1 MILNHYQ
8 LRSEFKTAIN
18 LNSLYKERTFGS
30 LKPWQEKL
38 FNLLEPSD
46 REIIWVVG
54 SRGNEGKTWFQEYI
68 EHHYGRSR
76 VFQTTI
82 DRHRESIL
90 HTLSKETLPLIEYF
104 LFNIPKGFDRKD
116 VPYNLFEEIKD
127 GRAISTKYDSKK
139 LRFRVPNILVV
150 FSNAIPN
157 FLNSVS
163 KDRWTVCTIQY
174 GLGEPLLIKKHGCI

>member
-1 MILNHYQ
+1 MCI
-8 LRSEFKTAIN
+8 RD
-18 LNSLYKERTFGS
+18 R
-30 LKPWQEKL
+30 LKPSE
-38 FNLLEPSD
+38 

-68 EHHYGRSR
+68 EHYYGRSR

-104 LFNIPKGFDRKD
+104 LFNIPKGFDKKD
-116 VPYNLFEEIKD
+116 IPYTLFEEIKD

-139 LRFRVPNILVV
+139 LRFRVPNTLVI
-150 FSNAIPN
+150 FSNSIPN
-157 FLNSVS
+157 FMEVS

-174 GLGEPLLIKKHGCI
+174 GLGEPLLIQKHGCS